1 MNKLMLTLLRVL
13 IAVLFAGGLI
23 VEAIFIPFAAFENA
37 QAFPEV
43 SYLAIPYAVL
53 AIGAGACA
61 EVILVA
67 TWRLAGMVQRG
78 RIFDASALRWVT
90 LMVRSAIV
98 ATALVAIVAI
108 EATFFE
114 DLGPATL
121 SLMVATVGVGAV
133 TLILMVMRDLLATAV
148 QHKAE
153 LDEVV

>member
-1 MNKLMLTLLRVL
+1 MLALLRVL
-13 IAVLFAGGLI
+13 IVVLFAVGLI
-23 VEAIFIPFAAFENA
+23 VEAIYVPSAAWENA

-43 SYLAIPYAVL
+43 SYLALPYAIL

-61 EVILVA
+61 ELILVA

-78 RIFDASALRWVT
+78 RIFDAPALRWVT
-90 LMVRSAIV
+90 LMVNSAIV
-98 ATALVAIVAI
+98 ATVLVSVVAID
-108 EATFFE
+108 ATFFE

-121 SLMVATVGVGAV
+121 SLIGATIGVGAV
-133 TLILMVMRDLLATAV
+133 TLILMVMRDLLTTAV